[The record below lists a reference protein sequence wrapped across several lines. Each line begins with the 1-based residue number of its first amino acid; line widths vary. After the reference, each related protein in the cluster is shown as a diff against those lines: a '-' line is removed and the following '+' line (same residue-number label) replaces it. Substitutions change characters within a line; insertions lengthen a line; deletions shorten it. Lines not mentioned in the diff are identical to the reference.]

1 MFDSGEWNFVDFHH
15 GIGWWWWVVSS
26 HLSREVRGLCLVSK
40 SLSLSLSLSL
50 MFFVCL
56 CLCEAIE
63 MREYLPTTLVP
74 LEMETMRV

>member
-1 MFDSGEWNFVDFHH
+1 MVGGFVSLVQRGERTLPRLKV
-15 GIGWWWWVVSS
+15 
-26 HLSREVRGLCLVSK
+26 
-40 SLSLSLSLSL
+40 SLSL